1 MVGWGLILAQLP
13 AVSALEFPFRDMPA
27 PGESRQV
34 APGIRWL
41 RMGLPFE
48 LDHINLWLLEE
59 EGGWT
64 VVDTGIGKVP
74 TRALWERHFAG
85 TLAGLPVKRV
95 VVTHYHPD
103 HAGNAAWLC
112 ARFGARLWMTRGE
125 FLTAHAVRHGVAAYT
140 PDATRALFR
149 ANGLDDVRGS
159 LLLAR
164 GDLYRA
170 LVPEFP
176 LEHRRLMDGDRFQA
190 GGREWQVIVG
200 YGHAPEHASLYCDAL
215 KVLISGDMLLPR
227 ISTNVAVRP
236 IDSGGNPLGL
246 FLASIERYLALP
258 ADTLVLPSH
267 GTPFH
272 GAHARVAALKAHH
285 EARLADL
292 AAACASPKSAA
303 DVLEVLFRRKLD
315 DNQIFFALG
324 EAIAHLHYLY
334 YAGRLARRIGADGV
348 IRFTSN

>member
-1 MVGWGLILAQLP
+1 M
-13 AVSALEFPFRDMPA
+13 SALEFPFRDLPA

-41 RMGLPFE
+41 RMPLPFE
-48 LDHINLWLLEE
+48 LEHINLWLLEDE
-59 EGGWT
+59 QDGLPAWT
-64 VVDTGIGKVP
+64 VVDTGIGNGA
-74 TRALWERHFAG
+74 TRALWQRHFAG
-85 TLAGLPVKRV
+85 ALAGRPVKRV

-140 PDATRALFR
+140 PEATQALFR
-149 ANGLDDVRGS
+149 ANGMDDVRGA

-176 LEHRRLMDGDRFQA
+176 PEHRRLMDGDRFRA
-190 GGREWQVIVG
+190 GGSEWRVIVG
-200 YGHAPEHASLYCDAL
+200 FGHAPEHASLYCEAL
-215 KVLISGDMLLPR
+215 NVLVSGDMLLPK

-236 IDSGGNPLGL
+236 IDVGGNPLGL
-246 FLASIERYLALP
+246 FLASLERYLELP
-258 ADTLVLPSH
+258 SDVLVLPSH
-267 GTPFH
+267 GTPFR
-272 GAHARVAALKAHH
+272 GARERVASLKAHH
-285 EARLADL
+285 AVRLEQL
-292 AAACASPKSAA
+292 WAACAEPKSAA

-315 DNQIFFALG
+315 DNQVFFALG
-324 EAIAHLHYLY
+324 EAIAHLHYLH
-334 YAGRLARRIGADGV
+334 YAGRLERAVGRDGVVRFARR
-348 IRFTSN
+348 